1 MLVSN
6 SVIAVVSFF
15 DLISEDL
22 RAVTAFRP
30 SALFHQ
36 FSFVHPHNNGPN
48 LNETKA
54 IIIFFN
60 RQITLF
66 PHFWQNTRGL
76 VAKEKSRAV
85 STAIFIGFRIL
96 YIGSFMKKKRL
107 KYIFQ
112 ADALPKRDARSCN
125 WRPMRPLRFARLESA
140 VSLRPALNI
149 CMPAARLCALSA
161 GVSLMNRQ

>member
-1 MLVSN
+1 MSMPRSSDTPKDAPNCAALIVVAVVVSYMLVSN
-6 SVIAVVSFF
+6 SVIDVVSFS
-15 DLISEDL
+15 DLISADL

-36 FSFVHPHNNGPN
+36 FSFVHPHNNGSN

-76 VAKEKSRAV
+76 VAKEKSHERIHGFWDIFKRFV
-85 STAIFIGFRIL
+85 LLRRSTYF
-96 YIGSFMKKKRL
+96 
-107 KYIFQ
+107 
-112 ADALPKRDARSCN
+112 
-125 WRPMRPLRFARLESA
+125 
-140 VSLRPALNI
+140 
-149 CMPAARLCALSA
+149 
-161 GVSLMNRQ
+161 